1 MFQNSKSLSSAAV
14 LALPNAS
21 RTGLASR
28 TCDSTERVLSPAWL
42 GASEAHGR
50 IKETCD
56 WAADS
61 SPVSCGLEDC
71 SSAKYASM
79 RFVASVLPAPLSP
92 AKQTTRSTRFAL
104 FVGKYLSFKKAVMLR
119 NIELTALWRFSTYSC
134 GSGCHIKHTKRLC
147 NCSPLLDVPT
157 PRLGL
162 HAESNWR
169 DQPCWVQA
177 EGAYARKCQH
187 AIVVVAVVAPVLI
200 ADVPYHH
207 FSSKMS
213 YASLATLHLAEAT
226 RVTKEGQRHAVAQM
240 ILPPA

>member
-56 WAADS
+56 RAADS

-147 NCSPLLDVPT
+147 NCSP
-157 PRLGL
+157 
-162 HAESNWR
+162 R